1 MRHTLCP
8 LHKLAKKSGQESTQ
22 WFFNCSATSRM
33 KTSSETTRV
42 GHFRRAFFR
51 EKCCLLGS
59 SLTFGGPVR
68 KATVKTR
75 NGVLRNLLESFQRL
89 CQQWETKRTDV
100 WARIGDANVAWGQ
113 GMTFPRSQGRPSL
126 WWQSPTITPVLGSEI
141 FKTRDTRMIQSQLW
155 VICQREA
162 NMGFPWVWFSK
173 AAQKAKV
180 EQGWQYLHMLTPRN
194 KSQGTI
200 RHRLGKLQG
209 RGAF

>member
-8 LHKLAKKSGQESTQ
+8 LHKLAKKFGQESAQ

-42 GHFRRAFFR
+42 GHFRRAIFR

-75 NGVLRNLLESFQRL
+75 KGVLRNLLESFQRL
-89 CQQWETKRTDV
+89 CQQWETERTDV

-113 GMTFPRSQGRPSL
+113 GLTFPRNSEVKEGLPYGGKALQLPLCWDQRFLGQGIHEWFKASYGSYAKKRPT
-126 WWQSPTITPVLGSEI
+126 WGSPGSG
-141 FKTRDTRMIQSQLW
+141 L
-155 VICQREA
+155 
-162 NMGFPWVWFSK
+162 
-173 AAQKAKV
+173 AK
-180 EQGWQYLHMLTPRN
+180 LPR
-194 KSQGTI
+194 
-200 RHRLGKLQG
+200 RPR
-209 RGAF
+209 